1 MKLSRF
7 FVVVCA
13 SMIMCNVVTFASEQ
27 NTEQQKYVEKQFDI
41 RNGRITFI
49 TKSEEH
55 TSNCRCQPEL
65 EIIIKENKPGVL
77 KNGDVIYFET
87 SRYGETYTVNEHL
100 NIESKGVYA
109 EEQQI
114 NEQKDNHIAICISRN
129 HTEELAEIKIHYN
142 VYLKGNYDTDKIFS
156 LKLDTDRTKR
166 QNLFSGK
173 QQMVLNENYLKIL
186 CDDKEKQ
193 TFPTLVFYTEKNL
206 MLYNNEKKTLK
217 YYVYINQKNTA
228 MISIYDFID
237 IVENLGKMVVRQF
250 DDGDV
255 VISSMQNIYV
265 ISPKNQSVM
274 KNGVLKEY
282 DLIEKGE
289 NNVYYISLKTIADIL
304 GKQNA
309 VVWNENTKTITIGN
323 EK

>member
-7 FVVVCA
+7 FVAVCA

-27 NTEQQKYVEKQFDI
+27 NIEQQKYVEKQFDI

-109 EEQQI
+109 KEQQI
-114 NEQKDNHIAICISRN
+114 NEQKDNHITICISRN

-156 LKLDTDRTKR
+156 LKLDTDRTKK

-173 QQMVLNENYLKIL
+173 QQMILNENYLKIL

-193 TFPTLVFYTEKNL
+193 QFPVLVFYTEKNL
-206 MLYNNEKKTLK
+206 MLWNNEKKTLK
-217 YYVYINQKNTA
+217 YNIYINEKNA
-228 MISIYDFID
+228 SMISIYDFID
-237 IVENLGKMVVRQF
+237 IVKNLNKMVIRQF
-250 DDGDV
+250 DDGDI

-265 ISPKNQSVM
+265 ISPKNQSFI
-274 KNGVLKEY
+274 KNGALKEY
-282 DLIEKGE
+282 DTIEKIE
-289 NNVYYISLKTIADIL
+289 NNIYYISLKTAADIL
-304 GKQNA
+304 GKQNNI
-309 VVWNENTKTITIGN
+309 VWNESAKTITIGN
-323 EK
+323 